1 MPEPTIPRPEA
12 LLACSFCGKNKLEAK
27 ALIAGAMTEKPYSVS
42 PDTPLDE
49 VAHTMASEKFG
60 SAVVVQNGHVVGVFT
75 TVDACR
81 ALGDLLET
89 RLRK

>member
-1 MPEPTIPRPEA
+1 
-12 LLACSFCGKNKLEAK
+12 
-27 ALIAGAMTEKPYSVS
+27 
-42 PDTPLDE
+42 
-49 VAHTMASEKFG
+49 MASEKFG

>member
-1 MPEPTIPRPEA
+1 VVVSQVM
-12 LLACSFCGKNKLEAK
+12 S
-27 ALIAGAMTEKPYSVS
+27 EKPYSVS